1 MDCNYPHW
9 YNNNECAEPCA
20 NDMQNCGYY
29 DPRMYAM
36 PDASFKDRLL
46 GMLGNKILISVDARL
61 CGRETLCGSLCYV
74 GCDFIIVNVC
84 MKHKPVSMYIPI
96 CMIRFLALDQ

>member
-9 YNNNECAEPCA
+9 YNNECVETPNE
-20 NDMQNCGYY
+20 MGYNCCE
-29 DPRMYAM
+29 PRMGAY

-46 GMLGNKILISVDARL
+46 GMLGNKVLFSVDARV

-84 MKHKPVSMYIPI
+84 IHRKPISMYVPI
-96 CMIRFLALDQ
+96 CMIRFFALDQ

>member
-9 YNNNECAEPCA
+9 YNNECVETPGEGAYNCCEPHMNA
-20 NDMQNCGYY
+20 Y
-29 DPRMYAM
+29 

-46 GMLGNKILISVDARL
+46 SMMGSRVLFSVDARI
-61 CGRETLCGSLCYV
+61 CGRETICGSLCYV

-84 MKHKPVSMYIPI
+84 IHRKPISMYIPI
-96 CMIRFLALDQ
+96 HMIRFFAMDH

>member
-9 YNNNECAEPCA
+9 YNKDCCPEKAAE
-20 NDMQNCGYY
+20 NCNYCEPHMG
-29 DPRMYAM
+29 MF

-46 GMLGNKILISVDARL
+46 GMLGNKVLFSVDARI

-84 MKHKPVSMYIPI
+84 LHRKPISMYVPI
-96 CMIRFLALDQ
+96 HKIRFFALDN

>member
-9 YNNNECAEPCA
+9 YNKDCCPETTEVPYNYCE
-20 NDMQNCGYY
+20 
-29 DPRMYAM
+29 PRMNAY

-46 GMLGNKILISVDARL
+46 GMLGNKVLFSVDARI
-61 CGRETLCGSLCYV
+61 CGRETICGSLCYV

-84 MKHKPVSMYIPI
+84 IHRKPISMYIPI
-96 CMIRFLALDQ
+96 HMIRFFALDQ

>member
-9 YNNNECAEPCA
+9 YNNECAEPN
-20 NDMQNCGYY
+20 NDMGYNCY
-29 DPRMYAM
+29 DQRMCGTF

-46 GMLGNKILISVDARL
+46 GMLGCKIIFSVDARV

-74 GCDFIIVNVC
+74 GCDFIIVNLC
-84 MKHKPVSMYIPI
+84 MHRKSLSMYIPI
-96 CMIRFLALDQ
+96 CMIRFLALDK

>member
-9 YNNNECAEPCA
+9 YNKDCCPENSEMPYNCCEPHMNA
-20 NDMQNCGYY
+20 Y
-29 DPRMYAM
+29 

-46 GMLGNKILISVDARL
+46 GMLGNKVLLSVDARI

-84 MKHKPVSMYIPI
+84 IRRKPISMYIPI
-96 CMIRFLALDQ
+96 HKIRFFALDQ